1 MNIFCT
7 LGPASL
13 NKKFLTFVEKKKY
26 IVSLVRINLSHVKAQ
41 DIKKTVNFIR
51 KYCSIPICIDT
62 EGAQIRAKVNTKSK
76 KKIIKKNNYFYLNQ
90 DKGYFNLYP
99 QKIFRLIKKNDI
111 LNIGFEGLLG
121 KVIKRKKNIIRLKAL
136 SGGILEN
143 NKGVHV
149 ENRDIKIDFL
159 TDKDKKSI
167 EIGKE
172 LNIRNYAL
180 SFTNTLSDL
189 RSFQKLLPKS
199 NKIFKIESEKAVR
212 NIKVFF
218 KYECNFLIDRGDL
231 SKSVGIEKIP
241 VIQRDILKSSR
252 NNKINI
258 SIATNFLES
267 MIEKPYPTR
276 AEVNDVYN
284 ALEMGA
290 KNLVLAGET
299 AIGKYPEECIELL
312 ERIIK
317 TFKKFGK
324 KISEKN

>member
-1 MNIFCT
+1 MNIYCT

-13 NKKFLTFVEKKKY
+13 NEEFLTFLQKKKY
-26 IVSLVRINLSHVKAQ
+26 IVSLVRINLSHIEFK
-41 DIKKTVNFIR
+41 DIEKTINLIR
-51 KYCSIPICIDT
+51 KYCTIPICIDT
-62 EGAQIRAKVNTKSK
+62 EGAQIRAKVNIKLKK
-76 KKIIKKNNYFYLNQ
+76 KKIKKNSYFYLNSK
-90 DKGYFNLYP
+90 KGYFNLYP
-99 QKIFRLIKKNDI
+99 QNIFKLLKNNDV

-121 KVIKRKKNIIRLKAL
+121 KIVSKSKNVIKLKSL
-136 SGGILEN
+136 SGGVLEN

-149 ENRDIKIDFL
+149 ENRNIKIEYL
-159 TDKDKKSI
+159 TDKDKRSI
-167 EIGKE
+167 KLGKQ
-172 LNIRNYAL
+172 LNIKDYAL

-189 RSFQKLLPKS
+189 KKFQKLLPKS
-199 NKIFKIESEKAVR
+199 NKIFKIESDRAVK
-212 NIKVFF
+212 NINIFF
-218 KYECNFLIDRGDL
+218 KYESNFLIDRGDL

-241 VIQRDILKSSR
+241 VIQRSILKFSKK
-252 NNKINI
+252 NKNNI

-299 AIGKYPEECIELL
+299 AIGKYPKECVELL

-317 TFKKFGK
+317 TYKKYGK
-324 KISEKN
+324 IK